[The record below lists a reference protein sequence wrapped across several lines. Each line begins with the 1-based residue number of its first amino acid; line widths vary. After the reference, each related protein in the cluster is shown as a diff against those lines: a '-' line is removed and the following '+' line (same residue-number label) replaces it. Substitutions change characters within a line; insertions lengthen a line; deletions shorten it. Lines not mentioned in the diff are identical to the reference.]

1 MAGGITTRAAQAA
14 LNYMTGR
21 SLDLT
26 PTPQSLTLAL
36 LTSAP
41 PANPRIQ
48 ELRESTSTGYF
59 RQTVPFSA
67 ATNSGSGQPARIE
80 NSGNVLFGPFT
91 ASTGLDFP
99 VTHCAL
105 LGVGA
110 PAVTGNLLSA
120 NTSGSETS
128 TANWA
133 TLANCTQTRS
143 TTQFKSGAASM
154 AVQATAAGEMRVR
167 STEFF
172 PVQVD
177 HTYRASYF
185 VYTSVAS
192 TPVAIDIEWYD
203 AAGVLLT
210 TSTGVTTTAPAN
222 TWVEASRTPPVRA
235 PAIAKA
241 KLVLRLTALNAS
253 QVIYCDDMSLIDQR
267 SDEILMTWQFDVAG
281 QAAQNESLQIS
292 AGALSMSLG

>member
-1 MAGGITTRAAQAA
+1 MAGGITARAAQVA

-21 SLDLT
+21 SLDLA
-26 PTPQSLTLAL
+26 PIPQSLTLAL
-36 LTSAP
+36 LTAAP
-41 PANPRIQ
+41 PVNPRFQ
-48 ELRESTSTGYF
+48 DLRETTSTGYF
-59 RQTVPFSA
+59 RQTVAFSA
-67 ATNSGSGQPARIE
+67 ATNPGSGQPVRIE

-110 PAVTGNLLSA
+110 PLVTGNLLSA

-133 TLANCTQTRS
+133 VGGNCTQARS
-143 TTQFKSGAASM
+143 TTQFKSGVASM
-154 AVQATAAGEMRVR
+154 VAQSLAAGELRVR

-172 PVQVD
+172 PVTVD
-177 HTYRASYF
+177 HTYRASFF

-192 TPVAIDIEWYD
+192 TPVAIDVEWYD

-210 TSTGVTTTAPAN
+210 TSGGVNVSVPAN
-222 TWVEASRTPPVRA
+222 TWTEVSRTPTVRA
-235 PAIAKA
+235 PNIAKA
-241 KLVLRLTALNAS
+241 KLVLRPTALNAS
-253 QVIYCDDMSLIDQR
+253 QFIYCDDMSLIDQR